1 MTRWLTTLTV
11 LSIAMLS
18 IGCVRT
24 SHKLSD
30 VGKPVTDDEIVG
42 VWEQHDPI
50 FGVADT
56 LVCIEACADGTY
68 LQRSLD
74 SEREN
79 RTPFRLVKIGDTTY
93 MEVDLIEAMSCDE
106 REIGE
111 SKNTSDLLKD
121 ARMVFPIRWERRG
134 EWIANWEAD
143 DATIERFIAE
153 DKLEGQSGG
162 PWPFQ
167 TAVTSTAKEL
177 ETCLENHGDEIYAAA
192 MNDSRGHLRRVY
204 RRVSARVPATTTETT
219 SKL

>member
-1 MTRWLTTLTV
+1 MTRLLITLTA

-30 VGKPVTDDEIVG
+30 VGEPVTDDEIVG

-74 SEREN
+74 PEREN
-79 RTPFRLVKIGDTTY
+79 RTPFRLVKIADTTY
-93 MEVDLIEAMSCDE
+93 MEVDLVEAIS
-106 REIGE
+106 RGE
-111 SKNTSDLLKD
+111 SEISESENKSDLLKD
-121 ARMVFPIRWERRG
+121 ARMAFPIRWERRG
-134 EWIANWEAD
+134 EWIANWDAD
-143 DATIERFIAE
+143 DATIEKFIAE
-153 DKLEGQSGG
+153 DKLKGQSDG

-167 TAVTSTAKEL
+167 TTVTSTAEEL

-192 MNDSRGHLRRVY
+192 INDSRGHLRRVF
-204 RRVSARVPATTTETT
+204 RRVSTQVPSTTQETT
-219 SKL
+219 RTP